1 MSIKTRIATLAIAAL
16 AITGTVAAS
25 TQSAY
30 AGPKVNPVAAGLFG
44 AAVVGTTIIA
54 ASQPRY
60 YGPMRRCGWQPQYDM
75 FGRWAG
81 NVRVCQVV
89 Y

>member
-1 MSIKTRIATLAIAAL
+1 MSIKTKIVTLAIAAL
-16 AITGTVAAS
+16 AVTTVATS
-25 TQSAY
+25 SF

-44 AAVVGTTIIA
+44 AAVVGTTIAI
-54 ASQPRY
+54 ASQQPHY
-60 YGPMRRCGWQPQYDM
+60 GYGPMRRCGWQPQYNM
-75 FGRWAG
+75 FGQWVG